1 MKNKISLFF
10 MSLLFIFT
18 TISCNSDSEYLDPKI
33 NNIETNVSSGTAKGG
48 LMSLATMGVIHNL
61 RQGPTLKKYLP
72 PKDEVVPLRPTYP
85 ILSPHQRDTQM
96 SFNLLNDDE
105 TPNLI
110 SVATYNSETHLNQT
124 FSYQTQVFLV
134 HPGDDGVHFGMPVTT
149 HEVELTATDNIDDI
163 YDPLVN
169 DGELVN
175 FHNAIDALGYTS
187 MIVRVRRTERGA
199 SRFPSFDIR
208 GGDGTASEYVDITV
222 NFNGGE
228 DDLTDGS
235 NRRLKDDP
243 KKVNISCAKN
253 VIVLPHNGYSSF
265 GVKFESEKKNTKVKT
280 FIAVYYKYNNSIIL
294 GNFYAKISLAKGLVD
309 YRIKLAT
316 LKDFTVNGNLY
327 KLYGIKTGVF
337 EGKSYDGI
345 VNNIVKY

>member
-1 MKNKISLFF
+1 

-48 LMSLATMGVIHNL
+48 LMSLATMGVINNL
-61 RQGPTLKKYLP
+61 RQGQTLTKYLP
-72 PKDEVVPLRPTYP
+72 PKDEVVSRHPTSP
-85 ILSPHQRDTQM
+85 ILNPLQTRTQE
-96 SFNLLNDDE
+96 SFNNIE
-105 TPNLI
+105 PFEIPQLI
-110 SVATYNSETHLNQT
+110 SLATYNSETHLNQT

-149 HEVELTATDNIDDI
+149 HEQRLTGRNNIQEVSNSI
-163 YDPLVN
+163 VN
-169 DGELVN
+169 DGELEN
-175 FHNAIDALGYTS
+175 LQNTIFGLGYRS

-208 GGDGTASEYVDITV
+208 GGDGTSSEYVDIRIDLDDSD
-222 NFNGGE
+222 N
-228 DDLTDGS
+228 DLTDES
-235 NRRLKDDP
+235 NRRLKDEP

-265 GVKFESEKKNTKVKT
+265 GVKFESEQKNTKVKT